1 MEPRARAKRART
13 PARCWFAQTEV
24 KTLHRYVVSEVLATL
39 FMTVVVFTFVL
50 LLGNLL
56 REILALLINRQ
67 ATFGL
72 LVQAVALLIPWVLAL
87 ALPMGMLT
95 ATLLF
100 FGRFSADQ
108 ELTAVRANGIS
119 LLALI
124 TPVLLLSVALSILC
138 GWFNCSIGPR
148 CRVAYKALLMQHGI
162 SAVNSLAG
170 LAEDRYID
178 LPADDKDP
186 EKRTRVIYVGKIKGN
201 NLEEIRYYEFQ
212 DQRKVRDV
220 RAPRGLL
227 LITNSPPKASLVL
240 YNAWVISLTEKVSTN
255 NPPPEERH
263 WLPPIHLEEFQTP
276 EFGAKTAPKE
286 NSKPK
291 LTEMSFAQLQSEKR
305 ERDRQIV
312 DTTPVLVQMH
322 RQAAFSFACL
332 GFTLIGIPL
341 GIRAHRRE
349 TNVNAGIAILLVL
362 VYYSFIIL
370 GQAMETRPEVAPHL
384 ILWIPNFIFQ
394 VVGAVLLWRIN
405 RSTGT

>member
-1 MEPRARAKRART
+1 
-13 PARCWFAQTEV
+13 
-24 KTLHRYVVSEVLATL
+24 
-39 FMTVVVFTFVL
+39 MTVVVFTFVL

-56 REILALLINRQ
+56 KEILTLLINHQ
-67 ATFGL
+67 ATFGVF
-72 LVQAVALLIPWVLAL
+72 VQAVALLIPYVMVF

-138 GWFNCSIGPR
+138 GWFNLSVGPR
-148 CRVAYKALLMQHGI
+148 CRVAFKAIVAGQGFQ
-162 SAVNSLAG
+162 AADTLAG

-186 EKRTRVIYVGKIKGN
+186 DKRNRVLYVGTIKGN

-220 RAPRGLL
+220 RASRGLL

-240 YNAWVISLTEKVSTN
+240 YNAWVISLTEKEPNSTN
-255 NPPPEERH
+255 SPPEEPH

-276 EFGAKTAPKE
+276 EFGTKNAHKE
-286 NSKPK
+286 TSKPK
-291 LTEMSFAQLQSEKR
+291 LADMTFAQLQAEKR
-305 ERDRQIV
+305 VRDQQPGV
-312 DTTPVLVQMH
+312 DTTPILMQMH
-322 RQAAFSFACL
+322 RQAAFSFACF

-349 TNVNAGIAILLVL
+349 TNVNAAIAILLVL

-370 GQAMETRPEVAPHL
+370 GQAMESRPEIAPHL

-405 RSTGT
+405 RSTGI